1 MSRKIPCSKTA
12 VKRREHMLGKSW
24 CAKLPSQKVHILFI
38 ITDVITQFYKCS
50 LTWYENKT
58 LDM

>member
-1 MSRKIPCSKTA
+1 
-12 VKRREHMLGKSW
+12 MLGKSW

-38 ITDVITQFYKCS
+38 ITDVIDQFYKCS

>member
-1 MSRKIPCSKTA
+1 MSSKIPCSKTA

-38 ITDVITQFYKCS
+38 ITDVITQFYKS
-50 LTWYENKT
+50 VHGIKIRH
-58 LDM
+58 